1 MDEIDNHFF
10 QIAQK
15 KKFHLK
21 AKSFTFTTHY
31 VIKDVF
37 HHPRLHFTQNVSM
50 IRLYMP

>member
-1 MDEIDNHFF
+1 MNEIDNRFF

-21 AKSFTFTTHY
+21 AKSFTFTIHY
-31 VIKDVF
+31 VIKYVF
-37 HHPRLHFTQNVSM
+37 RHPILHFAQNVSM